1 MKEDAVPFKPDGS
14 EAAFFRFLEEYEA
27 LISRHVPGD
36 YEFEYRSKL
45 YMLPVYRH
53 LERVAAATPP
63 GGRILE
69 IGCGR
74 GHFSAYLAM
83 RGFQV
88 EGLEVDNPQP
98 GDDFLHNQ
106 DTATINHYPKLWAQA
121 KQDYGADC
129 HYYDGVKIPASEG
142 AYDTVLYY
150 ASFEHIPVAA
160 IQAVA
165 DDSFRVLKPGG
176 SAFIFRC
183 PSDWAWKEHLT
194 RFLKMGAHEKLYG
207 KGEALSILRRAG
219 YQLVSFQ
226 RSDLFPGYVGPL
238 QGLVNAGAKPLLA
251 LEAVLRWTPLAY
263 IYHHFEIEVR
273 KP

>member
-1 MKEDAVPFKPDGS
+1 MPFKPDGS
-14 EAAFFRFLEEYEA
+14 EADFFRFLQEYQA
-27 LISRHVPGD
+27 LIAAHVPGQYD
-36 YEFEYRSKL
+36 FEYRSRL
-45 YMLPVYRH
+45 YMLPVHRH
-53 LERVAAATPP
+53 LEQVIAATPA

-88 EGLEVDNPQP
+88 EGLEVTNPQP

-106 DTATINHYPKLWAQA
+106 DVSTIAHYPKLWAQA

-129 HYYDGVKIPASEG
+129 HYYDGVEFPAPD
-142 AYDTVLYY
+142 AHYDTVLYY
-150 ASFEHIPVAA
+150 ASFEHVPVEA
-160 IQAVA
+160 IQSVA

-183 PSDWAWKEHLT
+183 PSALAWKEHLT
-194 RFLKMGAHEKLYG
+194 RHLGLGAHEKLYG
-207 KGEALSILRRAG
+207 KGEALGILRRAG
-219 YQLVSFQ
+219 YHLVSFQ
-226 RSDLFPGYVGPL
+226 RSDLFPGYVGPV
-238 QGLVNAGAKPLLA
+238 QGLVNALAKPLLA
-251 LEAVLRWTPLAY
+251 LEAVLRWTPLAF
-263 IYHHFEIEVR
+263 IYHHFEIQVR